1 MGLNLRREPEKDER
15 SLSPASWVWG
25 LPTPVFNSRMDG
37 SQGVNATA
45 LAEPQGTGE
54 ELGLTEQWA
63 LAAVFTVIILIIV
76 IGNLLVILAIAKNP
90 RLQTL
95 TNVFITSLACADLI
109 MGVFVV
115 PLGATIVVTN
125 RWLLDSPFCE
135 FWTSVDVLCVTA
147 SIETLCVIAIDRYI
161 AITSPLRYQTLL
173 TKARARTIVCLVW
186 AISALISFLPI
197 MNHWWEDSDP
207 MAQRCYR
214 DPTCCDFV
222 TNWPYAILSSTI
234 SFYVPLVIMILLYS
248 KVFMEAKKQVKKME
262 KNKTRFCENQQPNR
276 RPSKLL
282 ALKDH
287 KALKT
292 LGIIMGT
299 FTLCWLP
306 FFLANIVQVVIRNQI
321 PRMLF
326 LFCNWLGYV
335 NSGFNPFIYCRS
347 SDFRKAFKEL
357 LCFRGQAEEPRLQGG
372 ARVAGSCCC
381 SWGLALPDAARRSSG
396 AQEPAESA
404 GESSSS
410 SSSSRRSST
419 KSEKGSEPCK
429 QVNGDAQQALESEI

>member
-1 MGLNLRREPEKDER
+1 MWGIPGSVCNLSMEGLR
-15 SLSPASWVWG
+15 
-25 LPTPVFNSRMDG
+25 
-37 SQGVNATA
+37 GVNDTA
-45 LAEPQGTGE
+45 QANPLTSGELSWSKQWVLAV
-54 ELGLTEQWA
+54 
-63 LAAVFTVIILIIV
+63 VFTVIILIIV
-76 IGNLLVILAIAKNP
+76 LGNLLVILAIAKNP

-125 RWLLDSPFCE
+125 KWLLDSPFCE
-135 FWTSVDVLCVTA
+135 LWTSVDVLCVTA

-161 AITSPLRYQTLL
+161 AITSPLRYMSLL
-173 TKARARTIVCLVW
+173 TKARARAIVCLVW

-197 MNHWWEDSDP
+197 MNRWWEDSDP
-207 MAQRCYR
+207 LAQECYR
-214 DPTCCDFV
+214 EPTCCDFV

-234 SFYVPLVIMILLYS
+234 SFYIPLITMILLYS
-248 KVFMEAKKQVKKME
+248 KVFSEAKKQMKKME
-262 KNKTRFCENQQPNR
+262 RNKPRIGDGHPHNKCNKR

-306 FFLANIVQVVIRNQI
+306 FFLFNIVQVVFRNRI
-321 PRMLF
+321 PRTLF

-347 SDFRKAFKEL
+347 SDFRRAFKEI
-357 LCFRGQAEEPRLQGG
+357 LCLGRTAEEPELRG
-372 ARVAGSCCC
+372 ASPYCPCPLGWPNSTRTPAEV
-381 SWGLALPDAARRSSG
+381 
-396 AQEPAESA
+396 QEPPENSH
-404 GESSSS
+404 SS
-410 SSSSRRSST
+410 RSST
-419 KSEKGSEPCK
+419 RSDKATSH
-429 QVNGDAQQALESEI
+429 QVNGDARCTLESVL

>member
-1 MGLNLRREPEKDER
+1 MRR
-15 SLSPASWVWG
+15 ASAA
-25 LPTPVFNSRMDG
+25 VFNFSMEGLR
-37 SQGVNATA
+37 GVNGTA
-45 LAEPQGTGE
+45 QVNPQSSSE
-54 ELGLTEQWA
+54 ELSWSKQWA

-76 IGNLLVILAIAKNP
+76 VGNLLVILAIAKNP

-125 RWLLDSPFCE
+125 KWLLDSPFCE

-161 AITSPLRYQTLL
+161 AITSPLRYMSLL
-173 TKARARTIVCLVW
+173 TKARARAIVCLVW

-207 MAQRCYR
+207 LAQQCYR
-214 DPTCCDFV
+214 EPTCCDFV

-234 SFYVPLVIMILLYS
+234 SFYIPLVVMILLYS
-248 KVFMEAKKQVKKME
+248 KVFSEAKKQVKKM
-262 KNKTRFCENQQPNR
+262 KRNKPRIGDSQQQNKGNKR

-306 FFLANIVQVVIRNQI
+306 FFLANIVQVLFRNRI
-321 PRMLF
+321 PRTLF

-347 SDFRKAFKEL
+347 SDFRKAFKEI
-357 LCFRGQAEEPRLQGG
+357 LCLGSTVQEPGLQDSNPYCPCAFGWPNSIRAPPG
-372 ARVAGSCCC
+372 VEKPPES
-381 SWGLALPDAARRSSG
+381 SNSSRSSN
-396 AQEPAESA
+396 
-404 GESSSS
+404 
-410 SSSSRRSST
+410 
-419 KSEKGSEPCK
+419 EKANATSH
-429 QVNGDAQQALESEI
+429 QVNGDARCTLESVL

>member
-1 MGLNLRREPEKDER
+1 MEELRV
-15 SLSPASWVWG
+15 ANG
-25 LPTPVFNSRMDG
+25 
-37 SQGVNATA
+37 TA
-45 LAEPQGTGE
+45 LVNSQSSNE
-54 ELGLTEQWA
+54 ELSWSKQWA
-63 LAAVFTVIILIIV
+63 LAAVFTVIILIIL

-90 RLQTL
+90 RLQTI
-95 TNVFITSLACADLI
+95 TNVFITSLSCADLI

-115 PLGATIVVTN
+115 PLGASIVVTN
-125 RWLLDSPFCE
+125 KWLLDSPFCE

-161 AITSPLRYQTLL
+161 AITSPLRYMSLL
-173 TKARARTIVCLVW
+173 TKTRARAIVCLVW

-207 MAQRCYR
+207 SAQQCYR
-214 DPTCCDFV
+214 EPTCCDFV

-234 SFYVPLVIMILLYS
+234 SFYIPLLIMILLYS
-248 KVFMEAKKQVKKME
+248 KVFNEAKKQMKKME
-262 KNKTRFCENQQPNR
+262 RNKPRIGDGQQQSKSNKR

-306 FFLANIVQVVIRNQI
+306 FFLANIVQVVFRNRI
-321 PRMLF
+321 PRTLF

-347 SDFRKAFKEL
+347 SDFRKAFKEI
-357 LCFRGQAEEPRLQGG
+357 LCLGGSAEEPRFQGFDTWCPC
-372 ARVAGSCCC
+372 AFRCTN
-381 SWGLALPDAARRSSG
+381 PIPQPPG
-396 AQEPAESA
+396 AQEHPENSN
-404 GESSSS
+404 
-410 SSSSRRSST
+410 SRRSST
-419 KSEKGSEPCK
+419 RSDKTSVPY
-429 QVNGDAQQALESEI
+429 QANGDARWTLESAL